1 VKRFYNKQYK
11 KSVIMLRVGEYY
23 SSTAGVILHTILG
36 SCISTC
42 IYDTENKIG
51 GMNHYLLPGM
61 IRHDE
66 ILISEVGRYGIYA
79 MELLI
84 GELVKSGAHRE
95 HLVAK
100 VFGGG
105 NVLEFRKSDG
115 DVTESNIHFAKKFL
129 ELEKIP
135 IINEDLG
142 GNIGRKI
149 LFFTDTGK
157 VLLKKFDI
165 KKDTKNLNEERAYK
179 KLIFH
184 KRRVE
189 PASVILF

>member
-1 VKRFYNKQYK
+1 MKRFFNNKYK
-11 KSVIMLRVGEYY
+11 KSVVMLRVGEYY
-23 SSTAGVILHTILG
+23 SSKAGVILHTILG
-36 SCISTC
+36 SCIATC

-61 IRHDE
+61 IRPDE
-66 ILISEVGRYGIYA
+66 ILTSEAARYGMYA

-84 GELVKSGAHRE
+84 GELIKSGAQRK
-95 HLVAK
+95 HLAAK

-105 NVLEFRKSDG
+105 NVLEFRKTDG
-115 DVTESNIHFAKKFL
+115 DVTESNIRFAKKFL

-142 GNIGRKI
+142 GDIGRKI
-149 LFFTDTGK
+149 MFFTDTGK

-165 KKDTKNLNEERAYK
+165 KKDAKSLNEEKAYK
-179 KLIFH
+179 SLIFQ
-184 KRRVE
+184 KRQVK
-189 PASVILF
+189 PTSVILF